1 MTDPVLTLGDLTAEW
16 VTACLASNG
25 IEARVARL
33 SAAAIGTGQVG
44 ATYRLALDY
53 AEAGPDAPPTLV
65 AKLPSNDPL
74 SRATGKTHMTYIRE
88 SRFYQLFA
96 GKRPMAVPDH
106 LYIAFDED
114 SHDFTLLMRDLP
126 HHVQGNQLAVP
137 TRAEAEW
144 AMDAAASIHGAW
156 WGDPMLDTLDW
167 LNGTKAV
174 PPPLDGEALYTL
186 FWPAFC
192 DRYGDRVTP
201 EMRMVGDAYLGNI
214 KRWTE
219 RRAGPRCLTHNDFR
233 PDNMLFDASDAQKPI
248 VIVDW
253 QTVGVG
259 EGAGD
264 IAYYLGTAMDPQTR
278 KAEERALLTRYQ
290 SALSQYGVPEADLVD
305 QWDAYRLASFGGMMM
320 GVTAAMVV
328 GQTDRGDAMFLT
340 MADRSAHMV
349 LDHRDVALTFW

>member
-1 MTDPVLTLGDLTAEW
+1 MTKSVLALDQLTPVWLTQI
-16 VTACLASNG
+16 LADNG
-25 IEARVARL
+25 ISAKVAHV
-33 SAAAIGTGQVG
+33 SAQSIGTGQVG
-44 ATYRLALDY
+44 ATYRLTLDY

-88 SRFYQLFA
+88 SRFYELFA

-106 LYIAFDED
+106 LYIAFDAE
-114 SHDFTLLMRDLP
+114 SHDFTLLMHDLP
-126 HHVQGNQLAVP
+126 HHVQGNQLSVP
-137 TRAEAEW
+137 SRAEAEW
-144 AMDAAASIHGAW
+144 AMDAAASIHAAW

-174 PPPLDGEALYTL
+174 PPPLDGEALYTM

-201 EMRMVGDAYLGNI
+201 QMRKVGDAYLGNI

-219 RRAGPRCLTHNDFR
+219 MRDGPRCLTHNDFR
-233 PDNMLFDASDAQKPI
+233 PDNMLFDPSDAQKPI

-264 IAYYLGTAMDPQTR
+264 IAYYLGTAMDPATR
-278 KAEERALLTRYQ
+278 KAEERGLLTCYQ
-290 SALSQYGVPEADLVD
+290 QALGRFGVADADLAD
-305 QWDAYRLASFGGMMM
+305 QWDAYRAASFAGMMM

-328 GQTDRGDAMFLT
+328 GQTERGDAMFLA

-349 LDHRDVALTFW
+349 LDHAEVALAF

>member
-1 MTDPVLTLGDLTAEW
+1 MTDPVLSLAEITADW
-16 VTACLASNG
+16 LSACLQRHGYAAQVMGFTASP
-25 IEARVARL
+25 
-33 SAAAIGTGQVG
+33 IGTGQVG
-44 ATYRLALDY
+44 ATYRLTLDY
-53 AEAGPDAPPTLV
+53 DPAKAAGPPTLV
-65 AKLPSNDPL
+65 VKLPSNDPL

-96 GKRPMAVPDH
+96 GQRPMAVPAH
-106 LYIAFDED
+106 LYIGFDED
-114 SHDFTLLMRDLP
+114 SHDFTLLMHDLP

-137 TRAEAEW
+137 SAAEAQW
-144 AMDAAASIHGAW
+144 AMDAAASIHAAW
-156 WGDPMLDTLDW
+156 WGDPMLDRLDW

-174 PPPLDGEALYTL
+174 PQPLDGEALYAM

-201 EMRMVGDAYLGNI
+201 DMRRVGDAYLGHI
-214 KRWTE
+214 KQWTDG
-219 RRAGPRCLTHNDFR
+219 RQGPRCLTHNDFR
-233 PDNMLFDASDAQKPI
+233 PDNMLFDPEDARKPI

-278 KAEERALLTRYQ
+278 RREEHGLLRRYQ
-290 SALSQYGVPEADLVD
+290 QGLARFGVPDADLAG
-305 QWDAYRLASFGGMMM
+305 QWDAYRAASFAGMMM

-328 GQTDRGDAMFLT
+328 QQTDRGDAMFLT
-340 MADRSAHMV
+340 MAERSAHMV
-349 LDHRDVALTFW
+349 LDHAEVALSF

>member
-1 MTDPVLTLGDLTAEW
+1 MTNRVLALAEFTADWLTD
-16 VTACLASNG
+16 CLSRAGSP
-25 IEARVARL
+25 ARVTGFTAQP
-33 SAAAIGTGQVG
+33 IGTGQVG
-44 ATYRLALDY
+44 ATFRLTLDY
-53 AEAGPDAPPTLV
+53 DPAFPAGPPTLV

-114 SHDFTLLMRDLP
+114 SHDFTLLMHDLP
-126 HHVQGNQLAVP
+126 RHVQGNQLAVP
-137 TRAEAEW
+137 SLQEAQW
-144 AMDAAASIHGAW
+144 AMDAAASIHAAW
-156 WGDPMLDTLDW
+156 WGDPLLDTYDW

-174 PPPLDGEALYTL
+174 PPPLDGEALYAM

-201 EMRMVGDAYLGNI
+201 AMREVGEAYLGHI
-214 KRWTE
+214 KQWTDS
-219 RRAGPRCLTHNDFR
+219 RAGPRCLTHNDFR
-233 PDNMLFDASDAQKPI
+233 PDNMLFDPSDAAKPI

-259 EGAGD
+259 EGASD
-264 IAYYLGTAMDPQTR
+264 IAYYLGTAMDPATR
-278 KAEERALLTRYQ
+278 LDSEKTLIARYQ
-290 SALSQYGVPEADLVD
+290 AALERYGVPQADLAG
-305 QWDAYRLASFGGMMM
+305 QWDAYRASSFSGMMM

-328 GQTDRGDAMFLT
+328 QQTDRGDAMFLA

-349 LDHRDVALTFW
+349 LDHRAVALAF

>member
-1 MTDPVLTLGDLTAEW
+1 MTEPVLTLAELTPDW
-16 VTACLASNG
+16 LSHVLSRNG
-25 IEARVARL
+25 IKAQVIGV
-33 SAAAIGTGQVG
+33 SSQPIGTGQVG
-44 ATYRLALDY
+44 ATYRLTLEYDA
-53 AEAGPDAPPTLV
+53 ASAGAPPTLV

-74 SRATGKTHMTYIRE
+74 SRATGKSHLTYIRE

-106 LYIAFDED
+106 LYIAFDEE
-114 SHDFTLLMRDLP
+114 SHDFTLLMHDLP
-126 HHVQGNQLAVP
+126 RHVQGNQLSVP

-144 AMDAAASIHGAW
+144 AMDAAASIHAAW

-174 PPPLDGEALYTL
+174 PPPLDVEALYTM
-186 FWPAFC
+186 FWPGFC

-201 EMRMVGDAYLGNI
+201 QMREVGDAYLGNI
-214 KRWTE
+214 KQWIDMRS
-219 RRAGPRCLTHNDFR
+219 GPRCLTHNDFR
-233 PDNMLFDASDAQKPI
+233 PDNMLFDPSDAAKPI

-264 IAYYLGTAMDPQTR
+264 IAYYLGTAMDPETR
-278 KAEERALLTRYQ
+278 KAEERGLLARYRER
-290 SALSQYGVPEADLVD
+290 LGEFGVPDRDLAD
-305 QWDAYRLASFGGMMM
+305 QWTAYRAASFAGMMM

-328 GQTDRGDAMFLT
+328 GQTDRGDAMFLA

-349 LDHRDVALTFW
+349 LDHREVAISF

>member
-1 MTDPVLTLGDLTAEW
+1 MTNPVLGLAEFTADWLTD
-16 VTACLASNG
+16 CLQRAGSP
-25 IEARVARL
+25 ARVTGF
-33 SAAAIGTGQVG
+33 SAQPIGTGQVG
-44 ATYRLALDY
+44 ATYRLSLDY
-53 AEAGPDAPPTLV
+53 DPGHPKGPATLV

-74 SRATGKTHMTYIRE
+74 SRATGKTHLTYIRE

-114 SHDFTLLMRDLP
+114 SHDFTLLMHDLP
-126 HHVQGNQLAVP
+126 HHVPGNQLAVP
-137 TRAEAEW
+137 SLQEAQW
-144 AMDAAASIHGAW
+144 AMDAAASIHAAW
-156 WGDPMLDTLDW
+156 WGDPLLDQQDW

-174 PPPLDGEALYTL
+174 PPPLDSEALYAM

-201 EMRMVGDAYLGNI
+201 AMRHVGDAYLGNI
-214 KRWTE
+214 KRWIDG
-219 RRAGPRCLTHNDFR
+219 RSGPRCLTHNDFR
-233 PDNMLFDASDAQKPI
+233 PDNMLFAPQDAAKPI

-259 EGAGD
+259 EGASD
-264 IAYYLGTAMDPQTR
+264 IAYYLGTAMDPATR
-278 KAEERALLTRYQ
+278 LEMEKTLIARYQ
-290 SALSQYGVPEADLVD
+290 AALERYGVPQADLAG
-305 QWDAYRLASFGGMMM
+305 QWDAYRASSFSGMMM

-328 GQTDRGDAMFLT
+328 QQTDRGDAMFLT

-349 LDHRDVALTFW
+349 LDHRAVALAF